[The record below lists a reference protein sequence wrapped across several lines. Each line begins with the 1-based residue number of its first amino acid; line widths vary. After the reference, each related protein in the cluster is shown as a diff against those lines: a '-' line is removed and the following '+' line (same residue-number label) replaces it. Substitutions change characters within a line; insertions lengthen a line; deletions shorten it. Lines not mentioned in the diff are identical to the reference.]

1 MTAVRPGAIAQTS
14 AAGTNYTLLART
26 GPAEGM
32 LAVYLGAHLLTTL
45 DLYSPTTQHQV
56 AFPIYTAHTAPNR
69 TFTFK
74 VTGKHAV
81 GSTGARVYLDAL
93 VASNVPE

>member
-1 MTAVRPGAIAQTS
+1 M
-14 AAGTNYTLLART
+14 
-26 GPAEGM
+26 
-32 LAVYLGAHLLTTL
+32 YLGTHLLTTL
-45 DLYSPTTQHQV
+45 DLYSATTQHQV
-56 AFPIYTAHTAPNR
+56 AFPIYSTSTAANR

-93 VASNVPE
+93 VASNVPG